1 MEVKFTK
8 NHFHKTK
15 NIIWEDVIF
24 QMSEEF
30 KNKTHR
36 LVVNDL
42 NVSPTIVLHG
52 YHFPNTIGEAF
63 REVNS
68 EIGTNHMH
76 IYTSFGENSSTFGR
90 HKDSMDVIIVQSIGS
105 ICYSFDD
112 GKIYKLDPGD
122 SIYIPKNVYH
132 NPIVL
137 EPRVTLSFSW

>member
-8 NHFHKTK
+8 NHFQKVK
-15 NIIWEDVIF
+15 NVIWEDVIL
-24 QMSEEF
+24 QISEEF

-36 LVVNDL
+36 MVVKDL
-42 NVSPTIVLHG
+42 NTSPTIVLHG
-52 YHFPNTIGEAF
+52 YFYPNTVAEAF
-63 REVNS
+63 DEVS
-68 EIGTNHMH
+68 TQIDVKHMH
-76 IYTSFGENSSTFGR
+76 VYTSFGENSSTFGR

-105 ICYSFDD
+105 VCYSFDD

-122 SIYIPKNVYH
+122 SIYIPKGVYH